1 VCRIHLAEIRMF
13 ASRQCRSLP
22 SRFVYSN
29 NELTNHGFTERQ
41 SHMNTIIH
49 RAAIAVRCLASAP
62 GKLRKA
68 MALTLTATVALGWF
82 ASSSTAQPG
91 ALDTNFGLNP
101 STAPGKGA
109 PIASQF
115 DYFRVL
121 DGMVLP
127 DDRIVVGGACPSLAT
142 TPAGT
147 RFCIAVWRSDG
158 ISAQMY
164 LGPPGMT
171 RVRGDALG
179 AIARQ
184 PDGKIVLA
192 APCTWITASTSTLCA
207 VRFNTDFSVDT
218 TFAISLQFPGLSNVA
233 LQSWTDRDAFANA
246 LAIQPDGKIIVAG
259 QCPNGGF
266 GSTGF
271 VMCIHRFLSD
281 GYTDNAFGNS
291 GERSFEGLIATPTDR
306 IKDIAVATDG
316 RIILGGECQNTNFL
330 YPCAARLS
338 AAGAIDTGFSSGTQK
353 PKLLA
358 GIGAGNDFINAM
370 TVQANGEFIFAGHC
384 NNASSVVRVPCA
396 LRVGAPNATQFTT
409 GTNFSG
415 ATVPIVNGL
424 LREPAAAG
432 HFEIIR
438 VALQPDGK
446 ILALLRDG
454 TAEGSLNNRAYT
466 VRRYNEDG
474 SADANWT
481 QTPIVFPN
489 TLTGAVAIGQQSNG
503 KVVVMGYRSINADTG
518 VPEVYRL
525 DNRPSPGRNC
535 GADIDGDG
543 KVLPTTDGLLLAR
556 ASLGMTGNAVVVG
569 AVGAGARR
577 GTWTEIRDF
586 LIMQCGMQTIVP

>member
-1 VCRIHLAEIRMF
+1 MKILVGSLGALAF
-13 ASRQCRSLP
+13 AL
-22 SRFVYSN
+22 F
-29 NELTNHGFTERQ
+29 
-41 SHMNTIIH
+41 
-49 RAAIAVRCLASAP
+49 
-62 GKLRKA
+62 
-68 MALTLTATVALGWF
+68 ALSTSSVA
-82 ASSSTAQPG
+82 QIG
-91 ALDTNFGLNP
+91 ALDTTFGSNP
-101 STAPGKGA
+101 ATDPGKGA
-109 PIASQF
+109 PINPQF

-121 DGMVLP
+121 DGIVLP
-127 DDRIVVGGACPSLAT
+127 DDRIVVGGACPSIST

-147 RFCIAVWRSDG
+147 RFCIAVWSSNG
-158 ISAQMY
+158 TSAQMY

-207 VRFNTDFSVDT
+207 VRFNSDFSVDT

-246 LAIQPDGKIIVAG
+246 VAIQPDGKIIVAG

-271 VMCIHRFLSD
+271 VMCVHRFLSD
-281 GYTDNAFGNS
+281 GYGDNAFGNS
-291 GERSFEGLIATPTDR
+291 GERNFEGLIATPIDR

-316 RIILGGECQNTNFL
+316 RIMLGGECQNTSFV

-338 AAGAIDTGFSSGTQK
+338 STGAIDSAFASGTQK
-353 PKLLA
+353 PKVLA

-370 TVQANGEFIFAGHC
+370 KVQPNGEFIFAGHC
-384 NNASSVVRVPCA
+384 NNASSIVRVPCA
-396 LRVGAPNATQFTT
+396 LRLGAPGSTQFTA

-415 ATVPIVNGL
+415 ATVPASNGL

-438 VALQPDGK
+438 TLLQPDGK

-454 TAEGSLNNRAYT
+454 TSEGVLSNRSYY

-474 SADANWT
+474 NADANWA
-481 QTPIVFPN
+481 QTAIPYQN
-489 TLTGAVAIGQQSNG
+489 TLTGAVALGQQSDG
-503 KVVVMGYRSINADTG
+503 KVVVMGYRSINVGTG

-525 DNRPSPGRNC
+525 NNRPGPGRNC
-535 GADIDGDG
+535 SSDIDGDG

-556 ASLGMTGNAVVVG
+556 VSAGLTGNSAIAG
-569 AVGAGARR
+569 ALGAGATRN
-577 GTWTEIRDF
+577 TWVAIRDF
-586 LIMQCGMQTIVP
+586 LVTQCGMAIVP